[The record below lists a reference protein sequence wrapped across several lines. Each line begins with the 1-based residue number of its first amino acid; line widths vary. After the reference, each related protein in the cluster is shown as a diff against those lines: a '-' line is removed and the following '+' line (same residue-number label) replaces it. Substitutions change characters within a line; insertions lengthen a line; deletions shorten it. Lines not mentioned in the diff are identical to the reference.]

1 MQLVY
6 RYTTELQWQ
15 VSMLAPDGGGGGG
28 GAVGLYKLNPADPRL
43 KPPGFNPRTYQVKSR
58 FQSSLFQMQLVP
70 LRRGGRAEARAWGV
84 AGGRAQG
91 LRRAPPRPRPM
102 THMTC
107 EEKRACEEKSEREK
121 KREEQGVVIMSLTT
135 KT

>member
-1 MQLVY
+1 
-6 RYTTELQWQ
+6 
-15 VSMLAPDGGGGGG
+15 
-28 GAVGLYKLNPADPRL
+28 
-43 KPPGFNPRTYQVKSR
+43 
-58 FQSSLFQMQLVP
+58 
-70 LRRGGRAEARAWGV
+70 
-84 AGGRAQG
+84 
-91 LRRAPPRPRPM
+91 M